1 MQKIKSA
8 ALALPALLLAG
19 CAAALPAENTAT
31 IETAAAAAPQTLKVY
46 TSASLAPAAQA
57 YAEAQGVALT
67 LTDEAASADL
77 LLTDHA
83 PGGSLLDVT
92 SDTLLAAA
100 AARAG
105 ITENANALPLGRSLY
120 GYWARAD
127 VLNTL
132 LGDGA
137 AAALQTAN
145 WEEWSDFVET
155 LSAWMTEPKAAT
167 VTLSGADYTL
177 PDARPGS
184 LTATGVFAAPLDRA
198 SGYTAALLAADGT
211 YTADALTGPL
221 NGVYSAV
228 TLEWDNMTADGG
240 EGIFRRAKLTDLLAE
255 YGADTCNGLVLV
267 PFKCQ
272 LDDSDLTAE
281 DYNAEGL
288 LNYPVLADVGS
299 IAINAGTSADGLK
312 AAKSAALKHAGLSS
326 AVFTKAERDYDDGR
340 LEYELEFHTDSA
352 AYEVTVDAAT
362 GRVLDYEKENL
373 RGSTGGTDIGAQA
386 AKAAALKHAG
396 LSEGQVQE
404 LQVEWDSEHGRA
416 VYEVEFKSGGMEYE
430 YVIDAATG
438 AVLEH
443 QAEQND

>member
-19 CAAALPAENTAT
+19 CAAAVLPAENTAT

-46 TSASLAPAAQA
+46 ASASLAPAAQA
-57 YAEAQGVALT
+57 YAAAQDVEVT
-67 LTDEAASADL
+67 LTDDAVSADL
-77 LLTDHA
+77 LLTDHT

-127 VLNTL
+127 VLNAL

-137 AAALQTAN
+137 AAALQTAS

-155 LSAWMTEPKAAT
+155 LSAWLTEPKAAV
-167 VTLSGADYTL
+167 VTLSGTDYTL
-177 PDARPGS
+177 PDTRPDS
-184 LTATGVFAAPLDRA
+184 VTASGVFAAPTDRA

-228 TLEWDNMTADGG
+228 TLEWDNMAADGE

-267 PFKCQ
+267 PFKCN
-272 LDDSDLTAE
+272 LDDSDLTTE
-281 DYNAEGL
+281 DYNVDGL

-299 IAINAGTSADGLK
+299 IAINADTTADGLK
-312 AAKSAALKHAGLSS
+312 AAKSAALWLYSNGAGEDALTETLGVVTPWNTASDATAVTAMQVQQVGTGILPGTALDAAVSDALTANELTLQGSEKH
-326 AVFTKAERDYDDGR
+326 TKAERTAFVDGA
-340 LEYELEFHTDSA
+340 L
-352 AYEVTVDAAT
+352 
-362 GRVLDYEKENL
+362 
-373 RGSTGGTDIGAQA
+373 
-386 AKAAALKHAG
+386 AAL
-396 LSEGQVQE
+396 
-404 LQVEWDSEHGRA
+404 
-416 VYEVEFKSGGMEYE
+416 
-430 YVIDAATG
+430 G
-438 AVLEH
+438 AE
-443 QAEQND
+443 

>member
-46 TSASLAPAAQA
+46 TSASLAPAVQA

-127 VLNTL
+127 VLNAL

-145 WEEWSDFVET
+145 WEEGSDFVET
-155 LSAWMTEPKAAT
+155 LSAWMAEPKAAT
-167 VTLSGADYTL
+167 VTLSGTDYTL

-211 YTADALTGPL
+211 YTSDALTGPL

-228 TLEWDNMTADGG
+228 TLEWDHMAADGG

-326 AVFTKAERDYDDGR
+326 APFTKAERDYDDGR
-340 LEYELEFHTDSA
+340 WEYELEFHTDTA
-352 AYEVTVDAAT
+352 AYEVTVDAIS
-362 GRVLDYEKENL
+362 GSVLDYEKENL
-373 RGSTGGTDIGAQA
+373 RSSSTSDIGAQA
-386 AKAAALKHAG
+386 AKSAALRHAG

-404 LQVEWDSEHGRA
+404 LQVEWDNEHGRA

-438 AVLEH
+438 SVLEH
-443 QAEQND
+443 QAEQDD

>member
-83 PGGSLLDVT
+83 LGGSLLDVT

-127 VLNTL
+127 VLNAL

-145 WEEWSDFVET
+145 CPT
-155 LSAWMTEPKAAT
+155 HAPAALRPP
-167 VTLSGADYTL
+167 VSL
-177 PDARPGS
+177 PRRWTARPATRRRCWPP
-184 LTATGVFAAPLDRA
+184 TAPT
-198 SGYTAALLAADGT
+198 
-211 YTADALTGPL
+211 
-221 NGVYSAV
+221 
-228 TLEWDNMTADGG
+228 
-240 EGIFRRAKLTDLLAE
+240 RRT
-255 YGADTCNGLVLV
+255 
-267 PFKCQ
+267 
-272 LDDSDLTAE
+272 
-281 DYNAEGL
+281 
-288 LNYPVLADVGS
+288 
-299 IAINAGTSADGLK
+299 
-312 AAKSAALKHAGLSS
+312 
-326 AVFTKAERDYDDGR
+326 R
-340 LEYELEFHTDSA
+340 
-352 AYEVTVDAAT
+352 
-362 GRVLDYEKENL
+362 
-373 RGSTGGTDIGAQA
+373 
-386 AKAAALKHAG
+386 
-396 LSEGQVQE
+396 
-404 LQVEWDSEHGRA
+404 
-416 VYEVEFKSGGMEYE
+416 
-430 YVIDAATG
+430 
-438 AVLEH
+438 
-443 QAEQND
+443 

>member
-127 VLNTL
+127 VLNAL

-155 LSAWMTEPKAAT
+155 LSAWMAEPKATT

-228 TLEWDNMTADGG
+228 TLEWDHMAADGG

-312 AAKSAALKHAGLSS
+312 AAKSAALWLYSNGAGEDALTETLG
-326 AVFTKAERDYDDGR
+326 V
-340 LEYELEFHTDSA
+340 
-352 AYEVTVDAAT
+352 VTPWNT
-362 GRVLDYEKENL
+362 
-373 RGSTGGTDIGAQA
+373 
-386 AKAAALKHAG
+386 AALSLIH
-396 LSEGQVQE
+396 
-404 LQVEWDSEHGRA
+404 
-416 VYEVEFKSGGMEYE
+416 
-430 YVIDAATG
+430 I
-438 AVLEH
+438 
-443 QAEQND
+443 

>member
-1 MQKIKSA
+1 MSDEELKKVANEVRKGIVTGVHAAKS
-8 ALALPALLLAG
+8 G
-19 CAAALPAENTAT
+19 
-31 IETAAAAAPQTLKVY
+31 
-46 TSASLAPAAQA
+46 
-57 YAEAQGVALT
+57 
-67 LTDEAASADL
+67 
-77 LLTDHA
+77 H
-83 PGGSLLDVT
+83 PGGSLGAADIMTYLYFEEMNVDPADPRKADRDRFVLSKGHCAPGLYAVLAERGFFPKEDLET
-92 SDTLLAAA
+92 LRHIGSHLQGHPNMNDTPGVDMSTGSLGQGISAAVGMAVA
-100 AARAG
+100 AKHWGDDYRTYA
-105 ITENANALPLGRSLY
+105 
-120 GYWARAD
+120 
-127 VLNTL
+127 L

-155 LSAWMTEPKAAT
+155 LSAWMAEPKAAT

-228 TLEWDNMTADGG
+228 TLEWDHMAADGG

-312 AAKSAALKHAGLSS
+312 AAKSAALWLYSNGAGEDALTETLGVVTPWNTAAGTTAVTAMQVQQVGTGILPGVALDTAAADALTANELTLQDSEKH
-326 AVFTKAERDYDDGR
+326 TKAERTAFVDGA
-340 LEYELEFHTDSA
+340 L
-352 AYEVTVDAAT
+352 
-362 GRVLDYEKENL
+362 
-373 RGSTGGTDIGAQA
+373 
-386 AKAAALKHAG
+386 AAL
-396 LSEGQVQE
+396 
-404 LQVEWDSEHGRA
+404 
-416 VYEVEFKSGGMEYE
+416 
-430 YVIDAATG
+430 G
-438 AVLEH
+438 AE
-443 QAEQND
+443 

>member
-1 MQKIKSA
+1 MSDEELKKVANEVRKGIVTGVHAAKS
-8 ALALPALLLAG
+8 G
-19 CAAALPAENTAT
+19 
-31 IETAAAAAPQTLKVY
+31 
-46 TSASLAPAAQA
+46 
-57 YAEAQGVALT
+57 
-67 LTDEAASADL
+67 
-77 LLTDHA
+77 H
-83 PGGSLLDVT
+83 PGGSLGAADIMTYLYFEEMNVDPADPRKADRDRFVL
-92 SDTLLAAA
+92 SKGHCAPGLYAVLAERGFFPKEDLEPLRHIGSHLQGHPNMNDTPGVDMSTGSLGQGISAAVGMAVA
-100 AARAG
+100 AKHWGDDYRTYA
-105 ITENANALPLGRSLY
+105 
-120 GYWARAD
+120 
-127 VLNTL
+127 L

-155 LSAWMTEPKAAT
+155 LSAWMSEPKAAT
-167 VTLSGADYTL
+167 ATLSGTDYTL

-228 TLEWDNMTADGG
+228 TLEWDHMAADGG

-312 AAKSAALKHAGLSS
+312 AAKSAALWLYSNGAGEDALTETLGVVTPWNTAAGTTAVTAMQVQQVGTGILPGVALDTAAADALTANELTLQDSEKH
-326 AVFTKAERDYDDGR
+326 TKAERTAFVDGA
-340 LEYELEFHTDSA
+340 L
-352 AYEVTVDAAT
+352 
-362 GRVLDYEKENL
+362 
-373 RGSTGGTDIGAQA
+373 
-386 AKAAALKHAG
+386 AAL
-396 LSEGQVQE
+396 
-404 LQVEWDSEHGRA
+404 
-416 VYEVEFKSGGMEYE
+416 
-430 YVIDAATG
+430 G
-438 AVLEH
+438 AE
-443 QAEQND
+443 